1 MQKFWKLVKQIWSY
15 NLIKILIIFFII
27 YKLIFNSIT
36 GKLLIEKGFSS
47 ISPAK
52 LELEVKKFSL
62 FYGIEI
68 HNLQLQTEQTPLL
81 KVSRLAVLYNLPML
95 FLGRVKI
102 SEIALENPEIYLKKQ
117 NDKWNFETVFPSEE
131 KKEEEL
137 QEEPKSSLSEI
148 NLYLPVSAFFYF
160 HIDNLST
167 TLEIEEKENFTYAQ
181 IKNFNLS
188 TQLNTFRFSKI
199 PLSLDA
205 LKSLEIF
212 DFALNPH
219 QAVLVFYKDKE
230 QILDTELNLK
240 LLLKK
245 EFLFKKEIYSSQM
258 LFAPKK
264 FLIQSQGGKE
274 IHLNFEIGY
283 DLNFEPT
290 LDELKLKNLRIIFE
304 KEKWLYGEGA
314 ITKLSS
320 DTPDIDFVVH
330 ESNINL
336 SSLSS
341 SLRSI
346 PSLSQVSLGGNLS
359 LAGISAKG
367 DMDHLYVNGKILG
380 NGIFFKDNKT
390 NHRIPKLNL
399 IFFSHLNLSD
409 KASSTEA
416 DLLPILENFKLEIL
430 NIVYNGIDVKLFGE
444 VQPKSKVDLT
454 LDISN
459 ILLESYVKD
468 LFGNFKLHSHIT
480 GNKLSYLNLDIRSEI
495 NGLKYKVGRG
505 ISGYQK
511 ILISL
516 ATVIDLAGGFKFED
530 MQIEPLDISIWN
542 ENKEKAISLISHLD
556 LDMKSG
562 LKLSIQG
569 LQLSGNMTKLLPTLP
584 LGLKNL
590 ISAVRSNLGN
600 ELKLGGNLSF
610 ESFKEKDHI
619 FLNLTGSF
627 PAIELKD
634 LHVNLDLNLH
644 KNKAQ
649 TIEIHRFYLDG
660 FDKKLKA
667 DCKGEFYKP
676 FTANPP
682 YGDLTGFLK
691 GNFTLESE
699 DYKYILKGVYFKGDL
714 DLDFEINQNLIS
726 GKLHTKDSYFKIT
739 NPCPQEPCPIYELK
753 GLHLDIPFVHDVLD
767 KTTENLIQGNKENFV
782 QNYGHTQNS
791 NFWIQSIS
799 GPHPGKPNLS
809 VEFISP
815 KNGYPGLSGRLDYME
830 NFLVL
835 DNLRIFSLNGTIF
848 GKDILFNV
856 GSGNPEEMQFAG
868 IFQIR
873 DMDFKELLDEKAKS
887 KIDDGKIKADLNF
900 SGKNLKDPIG
910 NMDLYFTIFQIGKDF
925 GKSVVNIVSPTNI
938 ITDFIINSYSI
949 NKVEVELSKGLVYA
963 KIQFDKT
970 IVNKL
975 FFEVEDDRIKQERI
989 PLSSFLNRAKNELEA
1004 YNN

>member
-15 NLIKILIIFFII
+15 NLVKIFIMFFIL
-27 YKLIFNSIT
+27 YKLIFNPLT
-36 GKLLIEKGFSS
+36 GKFIIKKGFSS

-52 LELEVKKFSL
+52 LELDVQKFSL
-62 FYGIEI
+62 FYGIEL

-102 SEIALENPEIYLKKQ
+102 SEIALKNPEIYLKKQ
-117 NDKWNFETVFPSEE
+117 NNKWNFETAFPSEE
-131 KKEEEL
+131 KKEEEPE
-137 QEEPKSSLSEI
+137 QESNSSLSEI
-148 NLYLPVSAFFYF
+148 NFYLPVSAFFYF
-160 HIDNLST
+160 HINNLST
-167 TLEIEEKENFTYAQ
+167 TVEIEEKENFTYAQ
-181 IKNFNLS
+181 IKNFSLS
-188 TQLNTFRFSKI
+188 TQLDTFRFNKI

-212 DFALNPH
+212 EFTLNPD
-219 QAVLVFYKDKE
+219 QVVQVFYKDKE
-230 QILDTELNLK
+230 QTLDTELNLK

-245 EFLFKKEIYSSQM
+245 EPLSKKEIYSSQM
-258 LFAPKK
+258 LFAPNK
-264 FLIQSQGGKE
+264 FLVQTQKGKE
-274 IHLNFEIGY
+274 ISLNFEVGY

-290 LDELKLKNLRIIFE
+290 LDELKLKNLRILFE

-341 SLRSI
+341 NLRSI

-367 DMDHLYVNGKILG
+367 DIDHLYVNGKILG
-380 NGIFFKDNKT
+380 SKIFFNDGKV
-390 NHRIPKLNL
+390 NHSIPKLNL

-409 KASSTEA
+409 KAVSTEK
-416 DLLPILENFKLEIL
+416 DLIPILENFKLEIL
-430 NIVYNGIDVKLFGE
+430 NIVYNGIELKLFGE

-459 ILLESYVKD
+459 VFLESFVKD
-468 LFGNFKLHSHIT
+468 LSGNVKLHSHIS
-480 GNKLSYLNLDIRSEI
+480 GNKLSYLNLDIKTEI
-495 NGLKYKVGRG
+495 NGLKYKIGRG
-505 ISGYQK
+505 VSGYQK

-530 MQIEPLDISIWN
+530 MQIEPLDISLWN
-542 ENKEKAISLISHLD
+542 ENKEKAISLVSHVD
-556 LDMKSG
+556 LDMKSD

-569 LQLSGNMTKLLPTLP
+569 LKLSGNMTKLLPTLP
-584 LGLKNL
+584 LGLKNV
-590 ISAVRSNLGN
+590 ISAVRSSLGN
-600 ELKLGGNLSF
+600 ELNLGGNLSY
-610 ESFKEKDHI
+610 ESLKQKDHI
-619 FLNLTGSF
+619 LLNLTGSF

-634 LHVNLDLNLH
+634 LHVDLDLNLH
-644 KNKAQ
+644 KDKAQ
-649 TIEIHRFYLDG
+649 TLELNQFHLDG
-660 FDKKLKA
+660 FEKKLKA
-667 DCKGEFYKP
+667 DCKGKFYKP

-682 YGDLTGFLK
+682 YGDLTGFFK
-691 GNFTLESE
+691 GNFTLESK
-699 DYKYILKGVYFKGDL
+699 DYKYVLKGISFKGDL
-714 DLDFEINQNLIS
+714 DLDLEINQNLIS
-726 GKLHTKDSYFKIT
+726 GKLHTQDSYFKIA
-739 NPCPQEPCPIYELK
+739 NPCPNEPCVNYQIN

-782 QNYGHTQNS
+782 QNYGHTQDS

-799 GPHPGKPNLS
+799 GPHPAKPNIS

-815 KNGYPGLSGRLDYME
+815 KNGYPGLSGRLDYKE

-835 DNLRIFSLNGTIF
+835 DNLRIFSLNGTVF
-848 GKDILFNV
+848 GRDILFNV

-868 IFQIR
+868 VFQIR
-873 DMDFKELLDEKAKS
+873 DLDFKELLDEKAKQ
-887 KIDDGKIKADLNF
+887 KIDDGKIRADLNF
-900 SGKNLKDPIG
+900 SGKNLTDPIG
-910 NMDLYFTIFQIGKDF
+910 NMELYFTIFQIGKDF
-925 GKSVVNIVSPTNI
+925 GNSVVNIVSPTNI
-938 ITDFIINSYSI
+938 ITDFIINSYSV
-949 NKVEVELSKGLVYA
+949 NKVEIELSKGLVYA
-963 KIQFDKT
+963 KVQFDKT
-970 IVNKL
+970 LVNKL
-975 FFEVEDDRIKQERI
+975 FFQIEGDRIKQERI
-989 PLSSFLNRAKNELEA
+989 PLASFLNRAKNELEA